1 VQLLLYASKD
11 DENRKRLMAAVHE
24 ALPHQPIGIFW
35 QLTSLQELLR
45 TIIEPDSIA
54 VLSVVDQAELRRMQA
69 LRGLLT
75 EIFIVLIVPDC
86 KKSTIRLA
94 HLLLPRFISQK
105 EDSYSD
111 LKEVLK
117 KKVSTPH

>member
-1 VQLLLYASKD
+1 
-11 DENRKRLMAAVHE
+11 MAAVHE
-24 ALPHQPIGIFW
+24 ALPHRPIRIFQ
-35 QLTSLQELLR
+35 QLTALQELLR
-45 TIIEPDSIA
+45 TIVEPGSIA
-54 VLSVVDQAELRRMQA
+54 VLSAVDQAELRQMQA

-75 EIFIVLIVPDC
+75 EIFIVLVIPDY

-94 HLLLPRFISQK
+94 QLLLPRFISQK

-117 KKVSTPH
+117 KMVNTPH

>member
-11 DENRKRLMAAVHE
+11 DENGKRLMAAVHE
-24 ALPHQPIGIFW
+24 ALPQRPIGIFR
-35 QLTSLQELLR
+35 QLSALQGGLR
-45 TIIEPDSIA
+45 TLIAPDSIA
-54 VLSVVDQAELRRMQA
+54 VLSAVDQAELQRLQT

-75 EIFIVLIVPDC
+75 EIFVVLVVPDC

-105 EDSYSD
+105 EDSFSD
-111 LKEVLK
+111 LKKVLK
-117 KKVSTPH
+117 KIVSTPH

>member
-11 DENRKRLMAAVHE
+11 DENGKRLMAAVHE
-24 ALPHQPIGIFW
+24 ALPQRPIGIFR
-35 QLTSLQELLR
+35 QLSALQGGLR
-45 TIIEPDSIA
+45 TLIAPDSIA
-54 VLSVVDQAELRRMQA
+54 VLSAVDQAELQRLQT

-75 EIFIVLIVPDC
+75 EIFVVLVVPDC

-105 EDSYSD
+105 EDSFSD
-111 LKEVLK
+111 LKKVLK
-117 KKVSTPH
+117 KMVSTPH

>member
-1 VQLLLYASKD
+1 M
-11 DENRKRLMAAVHE
+11 EAVHE
-24 ALPHQPIGIFW
+24 ALPHRPLGVSR
-35 QLTSLQELLR
+35 QLTALQELLR
-45 TIIEPDSIA
+45 TIVEPGSIA
-54 VLSVVDQAELRRMQA
+54 ILSAVDQTELRRMQA

-75 EIFIVLIVPDC
+75 EIFVILVVPDC

-105 EDSYSD
+105 EDSFSD

-117 KKVSTPH
+117 KMVHTSH

>member
-11 DENRKRLMAAVHE
+11 DENGKRLMAAVHE
-24 ALPHQPIGIFW
+24 ALPQRPIGIFR
-35 QLTSLQELLR
+35 QLSALQGGLR
-45 TIIEPDSIA
+45 TLIAPDSIA
-54 VLSVVDQAELRRMQA
+54 VLSAVDQAELQRLQT

-75 EIFIVLIVPDC
+75 EIFVVLVVPDC

-105 EDSYSD
+105 DDSFSD
-111 LKEVLK
+111 LKKVLK
-117 KKVSTPH
+117 KMVSTPH